1 MLQLARVSGVTST
14 KALTRWDDTRLSA
27 YIEFTSREL
36 TVTVINLSDTAVGV
50 RDSGIVFGRRRP
62 PKELVVTPA
71 GEQVTPNSPT
81 IGAGESLVCA
91 RVPVDVLR
99 TVVSRFR
106 LKPSR
111 MRGRVTFDDGRV
123 IVSKCLR
130 ITTR

>member
-14 KALTRWDDTRLSA
+14 RALSRWDDTRLSA
-27 YIEFTSREL
+27 YIQFTRREL
-36 TVTVINLSDTAVGV
+36 TVTVINLSSEAVGV

-71 GEQVTPNSPT
+71 DQQATPSGQL
-81 IGAGESLVCA
+81 IGPGESLVCA

-111 MRGRVTFDDGRV
+111 LRGRVTLDDGRV

>member
-1 MLQLARVSGVTST
+1 MLQLARAGAVTST
-14 KALTRWDDTRLSA
+14 RALSRWDDTRLSA

-36 TVTVINLSDTAVGV
+36 RVTVINLSSEAVGV

-71 GEQVTPNSPT
+71 DRQATSRDQVV
-81 IGAGESLVCA
+81 GAGESLVCA

-99 TVVSRFR
+99 TVISRFR

-111 MRGRVTFDDGRV
+111 MRGRVTLDDGRV

-130 ITTR
+130 IRTR